1 LHFGWRILLTL
12 WESFFNTIDPENVK
26 ALLATNF
33 KDFGL
38 GQRLDAFGP
47 LLGEGIFTT
56 GKVSSP
62 SET

>member
-1 LHFGWRILLTL
+1 L

-38 GQRLDAFGP
+38 GQRLDALGP